1 LRDLVSDGSRRR
13 SKADPPIYKRI
24 GADPNH
30 PRHDKWAKHNFCACP
45 KHRAEREAL
54 EGR

>member
-1 LRDLVSDGSRRR
+1 MSDGSRRR

-30 PRHDKWAKHNFCACP
+30 PRHDKWAKHNFCASP